1 MVQSDR
7 LLELSKTK
15 KKRILTDAEYEE
27 REKLIKQLECF
38 IKNHCRNA
46 IEEETLRKRFIE
58 GLTWEKVAD
67 EVSDL
72 TSDAPRKRT
81 KRALLRH

>member
-1 MVQSDR
+1 MQSER
-7 LLELSKTK
+7 LFELSKTK

-27 REKLIKQLECF
+27 REKLIEQLEYF
-38 IKNHCRNA
+38 MKNHCRNA

-58 GLTWEKVAD
+58 GLSWEKVAD
-67 EVSDL
+67 EVLDL

>member
-1 MVQSDR
+1 MQSDR
-7 LLELSKTK
+7 LFELSKTK

-27 REKLIKQLECF
+27 REKLIKQLEHF
-38 IKNHCRNA
+38 IKNNCRNA
-46 IEEETLRKRFIE
+46 IEEETIRKRFVD
-58 GLTWEKVAD
+58 GLSWEKVAD
-67 EVSDL
+67 EVMDL